1 MSTRILNFS
10 RGDAMLSVARRTA
23 GLICSQAY
31 WKMASRRPCLSVKCL
46 MSCDWLV
53 PASLQM
59 AAVVAASKPRSAMRS
74 LADSRRRS
82 LLEEITEVFQLCT
95 WRPHRPETIQFR
107 QLDTTATI
115 LSSDSYPYNAANIP
129 RSRAAATN
137 SNTNSN
143 LTRRFISFAMI

>member
-1 MSTRILNFS
+1 MSTRMLNFS

-31 WKMASRRPCLSVKCL
+31 WKVASRRPCLSVKCL

-82 LLEEITEVFQLCT
+82 LLEEITEVF
-95 WRPHRPETIQFR
+95 
-107 QLDTTATI
+107 
-115 LSSDSYPYNAANIP
+115 
-129 RSRAAATN
+129 RSEEHTSELQSRLHLVCRLLLEKKKKHT
-137 SNTNSN
+137 
-143 LTRRFISFAMI
+143 